1 MPSSLFPAFIK
12 LEYHSAYAP
21 HIALWPTRGI
31 DIDEGNPIASTIADW
46 GAGQV
51 LWTDMVDDLVAALAD
66 LAPTTVNFDRATL
79 FNVTGIADDPQPIS
93 TYVVDVPG
101 TEAAPGYTQAVQLT
115 MIWRTTDFNISKLVL
130 LDGASFDAFD
140 KVISLTGQPALTAIN
155 DVWTSVANGFAGRDN
170 ARPDTFVAATKTL
183 NEKLRRSYRQA

>member
-1 MPSSLFPAFIK
+1 MPSSLFPGFIK

-21 HIALWPTRGI
+21 HVALWPTRGL
-31 DIDEGNPIASTIADW
+31 DIIEGDPITSTIADW

-66 LAPTTVNFDRATL
+66 LVPATVIFDRATL
-79 FNVTGIADDPQPIS
+79 FNVTGIDDDPQPIA

-115 MIWRTTDFNISKLVL
+115 MVFRTTDFNISKVVL
-130 LDGASFDAFD
+130 LDMASFDAFD
-140 KVISLTGQPALTAIN
+140 KVISLAGQPALTAIA
-155 DVWTSVANGFAGRDN
+155 DVWTSVTNGFAGRDN
-170 ARPDTFVAATKTL
+170 ARPATFVAATKTL
-183 NEKLRRSYRQA
+183 NEKLRRSYHQA